1 MREFLFDYVEILY
14 IFTKNL
20 QHMVRNKG
28 DTKEINLQIHK
39 NQAFQ
44 YKLSLLK
51 LLENIDLDKNGVI
64 PLSDLQNIY
73 KLLDFISEI
82 SESG

>member
-1 MREFLFDYVEILY
+1 MFDYVDFLY

-20 QHMVRNKG
+20 QCMIRNKG
-28 DTKEINLQIHK
+28 DTKEMNLQIHK
-39 NQAFQ
+39 DQAFQ
-44 YKLSLLK
+44 YKSSLLK

-82 SESG
+82 SELPESS